1 MPDASAVT
9 AERSISDLLAEVVEK
24 RFQVEKVNAELKAL
38 KAELAD
44 MERRAATML
53 EGAGVDGIRCH
64 GATWWTGI
72 DLHVSAVQGNR
83 DKLLEA
89 AKSVNLD
96 AVQVSTSKI
105 KAWLEEEQERRREEG
120 AGTERFAEGTPFDG
134 LVSEYSERK
143 LFRRSV

>member
-1 MPDASAVT
+1 MSDAGPVT
-9 AERSISDLLAEVVEK
+9 AERSISDLLGDVVEK
-24 RFQVEKVNAELKAL
+24 RFQVEKANAELKTL

-44 MERRAATML
+44 MERLAATML

-72 DLHVSAVQGNR
+72 DLHVSAVQGDR
-83 DKLLEA
+83 DKLLAA

-105 KAWLEEEQERRREEG
+105 KGWLVEEQQRRREEG